1 MLEGKSVN
9 LRKAS
14 IDDVSLIVKWWA
26 DQQYMGDYQEI
37 VVLSKEETE
46 KIMLHH
52 TIFFIIEK
60 NQAAVGHINDWMRG
74 RTIEIG
80 FALVPNERAK
90 GLGTEAIQM
99 MLDHLFI
106 TKDSARIQVSTDV
119 RNIASQRALEK
130 AGFRREGTMRRSGY
144 VRGQY
149 RDRYLY
155 SVIREEWKKPRIL
168 TDITG

>member
-1 MLEGKSVN
+1 MN

-37 VVLSKEETE
+37 VVLSKEEIE

-60 NQAAVGHINDWMRG
+60 SQAAVGHINGWMRG